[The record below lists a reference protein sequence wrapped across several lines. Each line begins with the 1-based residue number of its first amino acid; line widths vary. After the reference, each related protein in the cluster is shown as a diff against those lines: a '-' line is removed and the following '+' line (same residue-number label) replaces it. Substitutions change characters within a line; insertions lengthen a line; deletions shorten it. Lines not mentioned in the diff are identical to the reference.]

1 MANVSH
7 TRSVAST
14 HPSHQG
20 DQSATSP
27 RQSEAMR
34 VRQARAR
41 PSSQWRLGAIPLAP
55 LGQAISRGL
64 RAMSCCIRPQLP
76 PLMGHRDAA
85 FRTAASEKNPARKPN
100 DVLVHA
106 PKAAD
111 SKVSKP
117 THRTGF
123 DNKSVL
129 PTTQGKIAE
138 DMLLP
143 TSFASVRDSKAETN
157 PNLTRSALPQVLDID
172 TFREMSPAVLDNFLQ
187 YSVQNQSAENL
198 LFLIASE
205 KLLSLTGVKRN
216 LHAIRMESAFTTE
229 SAPLA
234 PNFSSKNKKAV
245 QSLLHDLRHG
255 HEREN
260 LAPVLDQATRNLLE
274 SCGADAY
281 PRWRQELPK

>member
-20 DQSATSP
+20 DQSAPSP

-34 VRQARAR
+34 VRQARVR
-41 PSSQWRLGAIPLAP
+41 PSSQWRLGAIPLP
-55 LGQAISRGL
+55 FLGQAISRGL
-64 RAMSCCIRPQLP
+64 RAMSCCIRP
-76 PLMGHRDAA
+76 HRGDPSAVAAEA
-85 FRTAASEKNPARKPN
+85 FRTAASKKNPARKPN
-100 DVLVHA
+100 NVLVHA

-117 THRTGF
+117 AYRTGF

-129 PTTQGKIAE
+129 PTAQDKIAA
-138 DMLLP
+138 DMWLP

-157 PNLTRSALPQVLDID
+157 PNLTKSALPQVLDID

-205 KLLSLTGVKRN
+205 QLLSLTGIERK
-216 LHAIRMESAFTTE
+216 LHAFRMEFAFTSE

-234 PNFSSKNKKAV
+234 PNFSGKNKKAV
-245 QSLLHDLRHG
+245 QSLLNDLRHG
-255 HEREN
+255 HERED
-260 LAPVLDQATRNLLE
+260 LAQVLDQATRNLLE

-281 PRWRQELPK
+281 SRWRQELPK

>member
-1 MANVSH
+1 MPLKIPARNPAH
-7 TRSVAST
+7 TRA
-14 HPSHQG
+14 PSEG
-20 DQSATSP
+20 DQSSTST
-27 RQSEAMR
+27 RINEGIR
-34 VRQARAR
+34 VRHARAR
-41 PSSQWRLGAIPLAP
+41 PSSQWRLGAIPLAQI
-55 LGQAISRGL
+55 GQAISRGL
-64 RAMSCCIRPQLP
+64 RAMSCGVRP
-76 PLMGHRDAA
+76 HRIHPSAVAADA
-85 FRTAASEKNPARKPN
+85 FRATAGKSMTSEDSNKVILHNQR
-100 DVLVHA
+100 
-106 PKAAD
+106 AAD
-111 SKVSKP
+111 SKGSKP
-117 THRTGF
+117 AYRTGF
-123 DNKSVL
+123 DNKSAL
-129 PTTQGKIAE
+129 PTTQDKIAA